1 MSEKKAALDTMASR
15 KLKILALHGY
25 RQSGEIFRIKTGSF
39 RKLVKNLADFTYIT
53 APHKVLNL
61 ITNDG
66 SEPADE
72 TADNGYSW
80 WFNRDDLTFKGSR
93 EGGPAIGFQESVEYV
108 ESVFKEHGPFDG
120 ILGFSQGASFAS
132 LLCYLVS
139 KNLTPINFHFA
150 ILASG
155 FKSGS
160 IPHMKYYGQPIC
172 IPSLH
177 IFGENDQIIP
187 KEMSLTLKKE
197 FVSDEFD
204 PIEVLH
210 DGGHFL
216 PANSIL
222 KPAYIK
228 FLKLMLLQI
237 QEKDKQ
243 SFSTSP
249 ANSL

>member
-1 MSEKKAALDTMASR
+1 MSEKKSALNTMASR
-15 KLKILALHGY
+15 KLKILAFHGY
-25 RQSGEIFRIKTGSF
+25 RQSGEIFRVKTGSF

-72 TADNGYSW
+72 AADRKFVNFNLLFIFCPISNSIVFYLDGYSW

-139 KNLTPINFHFA
+139 KNRKYSNK
-150 ILASG
+150 ILQTG
-155 FKSGS
+155 K
-160 IPHMKYYGQPIC
+160 
-172 IPSLH
+172 
-177 IFGENDQIIP
+177 
-187 KEMSLTLKKE
+187 
-197 FVSDEFD
+197 
-204 PIEVLH
+204 
-210 DGGHFL
+210 
-216 PANSIL
+216 
-222 KPAYIK
+222 
-228 FLKLMLLQI
+228 
-237 QEKDKQ
+237 
-243 SFSTSP
+243 
-249 ANSL
+249 